1 MLIIIQLVYINGL
14 ITNTYA
20 LIFRTRLNYY
30 KQTDDRF
37 IPTTEST

>member
-1 MLIIIQLVYINGL
+1 MLITIQLVYINGL
-14 ITNTYA
+14 ITCIHP